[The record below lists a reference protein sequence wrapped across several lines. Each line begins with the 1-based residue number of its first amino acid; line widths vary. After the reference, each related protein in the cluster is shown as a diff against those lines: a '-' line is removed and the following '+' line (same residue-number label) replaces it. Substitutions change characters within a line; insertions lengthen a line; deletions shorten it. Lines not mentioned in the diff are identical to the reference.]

1 MAAVVMEIDGEERSR
16 AGFGVGPV
24 DALFNVIANLTGYNP
39 ELQQYAVNAITGGT
53 DAQGEVFVRLCQS
66 SICAVGRGAH
76 PDVIMASA
84 RAFTNALN
92 RLAKKEREEKGENI
106 LPGA

>member
-1 MAAVVMEIDGEERSR
+1 
-16 AGFGVGPV
+16 V
-24 DALFNVIANLTGYNP
+24 DALFNVIARLTGYSP

-53 DAQGEVFVRLCQS
+53 DAQGEVLVRLCQN
-66 SICAVGRGAH
+66 SICGVGRGTH

-92 RLAKKEREEKGENI
+92 RMAKKEREEQGE
-106 LPGA
+106 